1 MFTTVSDRRLKLP
14 KPEIQNVKVRRVV
27 EQARALG
34 LVVEF
39 ESRDYGIEAFVS
51 EHAVIRRP
59 HWDAPNLLAQVYN
72 SEFLTVHG
80 LKSKGTKMFATRYGF
95 CDTGKRVKQAH
106 IKYILERWAED
117 VAEHIHPQAA

>member
-1 MFTTVSDRRLKLP
+1 MP
-14 KPEIQNVKVRRVV
+14 KSEIQNVKVRRVV

-39 ESRDYGIEAFVS
+39 ESRDYGIDSFVS

-59 HWDAPNLLAQVYN
+59 HWDANNALAFMYN
-72 SEFLTVHG
+72 TEFMTVHG
-80 LKSKGTKMFATRYGF
+80 LMSKGTKMIATRYGF
-95 CDTGKRVKQAH
+95 GDKGKRLKQAH